1 MSNRDT
7 PRRPT
12 GLSGQEEEALR
23 TLEKG
28 YDPDGGALPDK
39 ELPVHDDRDRK
50 PGDDAMDARDAG
62 NRERQAGRADTRGG
76 AARSA
81 REGGKASSN
90 PLDDAERKGLLPSNN
105 VAAPP
110 MDRPDDTG
118 SSPTNLDPDPS
129 RRNP

>member
-7 PRRPT
+7 PHRPT

-28 YDPDGGALPDK
+28 YDPDAGALPDK

-50 PGDDAMDARDAG
+50 PGDDAMAPQGRG
-62 NRERQAGRADTRGG
+62 GKGRQAAGPDAHVTGRQSSREAGG
-76 AARSA
+76 ASA
-81 REGGKASSN
+81 D
-90 PLDDAERKGLLPSNN
+90 PLGDAERKGLLPSSN
-105 VAAPP
+105 VATPP

-118 SSPTNLDPDPS
+118 SMPANLDPDTT
-129 RRNP
+129 RRRP

>member
-50 PGDDAMDARDAG
+50 PGDDAMDPRD
-62 NRERQAGRADTRGG
+62 REKASSGRPADG
-76 AARSA
+76 AASRHA
-81 REGGKASSN
+81 GHEGGKAASSD
-90 PLDDAERKGLLPSNN
+90 PLGEAERKGLLPPNN

-129 RRNP
+129 RRRP

>member
-50 PGDDAMDARDAG
+50 PGDDAMDPRG
-62 NRERQAGRADTRGG
+62 RE
-76 AARSA
+76 
-81 REGGKASSN
+81 KASSGRPADGGSSRHAGQDGGKTASSD
-90 PLDDAERKGLLPSNN
+90 PLGEAERKGLLPSNN

-118 SSPTNLDPDPS
+118 SSPTNLDPDPG
-129 RRNP
+129 RRRP